1 MTSIAQTEIVE
12 TLAHVRGSFERQL
25 AGAGRYRALRSI
37 EDTLVDLMDDDD
49 AVVQPLNG
57 VRDLLI
63 HRLQERPDFRALRT
77 IDSIVPQLLDVLSLH
92 AQQTDGLR
100 SDVVPN
106 DPAPNDS
113 EALVLESAITG
124 AVVGSE
130 ATEPLPSSVV
140 EQADQQLDVSRQP
153 TAATDD
159 AGVTGVESASAAATH
174 TAANSAETAAF
185 APIVPQSFNLAT
197 VAVPAQ
203 VADTLNIV
211 NEPVDEQTSGAPHR
225 LDADDAREKER
236 AA

>member
-12 TLAHVRGSFERQL
+12 TLARVRGSFERQL

-49 AVVQPLNG
+49 AV
-57 VRDLLI
+57 
-63 HRLQERPDFRALRT
+63 
-77 IDSIVPQLLDVLSLH
+77 
-92 AQQTDGLR
+92 
-100 SDVVPN
+100 DVVPN
-106 DPAPNDS
+106 DPAPNAS

-130 ATEPLPSSVV
+130 ATESLPSSAV
-140 EQADQQLDVSRQP
+140 EQADRQLDVSRQP

-185 APIVPQSFNLAT
+185 APIVSQSFNLAT

-225 LDADDAREKER
+225 LDADDAREEER